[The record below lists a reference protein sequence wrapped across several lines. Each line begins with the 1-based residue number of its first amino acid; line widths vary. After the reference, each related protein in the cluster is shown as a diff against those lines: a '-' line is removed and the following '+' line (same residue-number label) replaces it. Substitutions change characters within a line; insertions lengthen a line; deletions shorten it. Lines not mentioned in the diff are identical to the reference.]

1 MEDGLPLSTYRNWRN
16 NMKLFGTDGVR
27 GAVNSEPMTADII
40 LKISMAAAQYLK
52 NNVPLTTSSQHKHM
66 VVIGKD
72 TRLSGYMIE
81 SALTAGFVSMGI
93 DVMLLGPLPTPA
105 VAMLTRTLRAH
116 LGVMISASHNPFQ
129 DNGIKFFDAQ
139 GFKLSNQNE
148 QQIEELTLKNHF
160 QLASAEEFGK
170 ARRVDDALGRYNE
183 FIKSSFPKGM
193 RLDGLKIVV
202 DCANGAAYKVA
213 PQVLWELGA
222 DVIAIG
228 NTPDGININE
238 NCGATNIST
247 LQSAVLEHKAHIGI
261 ALDGDADR
269 LIAVD
274 ENGHVLDGDQI
285 MALIAKLWYEQE
297 LLKGN
302 GIVATHMSNLGLERY
317 LESKGLQLYRSNIGD
332 KHVLEMMQLKGCN
345 VGGEQSGH
353 IILSDYTTTG
363 DGLLAALQML
373 ALMVATNM
381 PASGISHTFEPVPQV
396 LKNVRTKHS
405 VNLNDD
411 RIRLVIDNANDRLN
425 KSGKLLVRQSGTEP
439 LIRIMAQGDD
449 ANLLNEVINTI
460 CGTIS
465 DIDAA

>member
-1 MEDGLPLSTYRNWRN
+1 
-16 NMKLFGTDGVR
+16 MKLFGTDGIR

-40 LKISMAAAQYLK
+40 LKVAMAAAQHLK
-52 NNVPLTTSSQHKHM
+52 ENVPLTTSSQHKHT

-72 TRLSGYMIE
+72 TRLSGYMLE

-129 DNGIKFFDAQ
+129 DNGIKFFDAL
-139 GFKLSNQNE
+139 GFKLNNQAE
-148 QQIEELTLKNHF
+148 RQIEELTEKNRF
-160 QLASAEEFGK
+160 PLVNANEFGK

-183 FIKSSFPKGM
+183 FIKSSFPRGM
-193 RLDGLKIVV
+193 RLDGLKIVI

-213 PQVLWELGA
+213 PQILWELGA
-222 DVIAIG
+222 DVISIG
-228 NTPDGININE
+228 NTPNGININDG
-238 NCGATNIST
+238 CGATNISA
-247 LQSAVLEHKAHIGI
+247 LQKAVLDNNAHIGI

-285 MALIAKLWYEQE
+285 MALIAKLWHEQG

-317 LESKGLQLYRSNIGD
+317 LFSKGLQLYRSNIGD
-332 KHVLEMMQLKGCN
+332 KHVFEMMQVKGCN

-353 IILSDYTTTG
+353 IILSDYATTG

-373 ALMVATNM
+373 ALIVATNM
-381 PASGISHTFEPVPQV
+381 PASSISHTFEPVPQI
-396 LKNVRTKHS
+396 LKNVRTRHS
-405 VNLNDD
+405 LNLNDD
-411 RIRLVIDNANDRLN
+411 RIRLVIDNAKDRLN
-425 KSGKLLVRQSGTEP
+425 KSGRILVRKSGTES

-449 ANLLNEVINTI
+449 ANLLNDIINVI

-465 DIDAA
+465 EVDAA

>member
-1 MEDGLPLSTYRNWRN
+1 
-16 NMKLFGTDGVR
+16 MKLFGTDGVR
-27 GAVNSEPMTADII
+27 GAVNQAPMTPDII
-40 LKISMAAAQYLK
+40 LKVAMAAAQYLQE
-52 NNVPLTTSSQHKHM
+52 NTHLAASAQHRPT

-72 TRLSGYMIE
+72 TRLSGYMLE
-81 SALTAGFVSMGI
+81 SALTSGFVSMGV

-116 LGVMISASHNPFQ
+116 LGVMISASHNPFE
-129 DNGIKFFDAQ
+129 DNGIKFFDPQ
-139 GFKLSNQNE
+139 GFKLTSHDE
-148 QQIEELTLKNHF
+148 HYIEELVNKNNF
-160 QLASAEEFGK
+160 SLAIARDFGK

-183 FIKSSFPKGM
+183 FVKSSFPKGM

-228 NTPDGININE
+228 NTPNGVNINLE
-238 NCGATNIST
+238 CGATHTST
-247 LQSAVLEHKAHIGI
+247 LQSAVVEHKAHIGI

-274 ENGHVLDGDQI
+274 ENGDVLDGDQI
-285 MALIAKLWYEQE
+285 MALIAKLWYEQD

-317 LESKGLQLYRSNIGD
+317 LASKGLQLYRSSIGD

-363 DGLLAALQML
+363 DGLLAALQVL
-373 ALMVATNM
+373 ALMVATGI
-381 PASGISHTFEPVPQV
+381 PASAIGHTFDPVPQI
-396 LKNVRTKHS
+396 LRNIRTKHAI
-405 VNLNDD
+405 NLNDD
-411 RIRLVIDNANDRLN
+411 RIRLVIDDAKIRLDRF
-425 KSGKLLVRQSGTEP
+425 GQLLVRQSGTEP

-449 ANLLNEVINTI
+449 AGLLNDVINTI
-460 CGTIS
+460 SGTIS
-465 DIDAA
+465 DLDVA

>member
-1 MEDGLPLSTYRNWRN
+1 ML
-16 NMKLFGTDGVR
+16 
-27 GAVNSEPMTADII
+27 
-40 LKISMAAAQYLK
+40 
-52 NNVPLTTSSQHKHM
+52 
-66 VVIGKD
+66 
-72 TRLSGYMIE
+72 E
-81 SALTAGFVSMGI
+81 SALTSGFVSMGV

-116 LGVMISASHNPFQ
+116 LGVMISASHNPFE

-139 GFKLSNQNE
+139 GFKLNGQSE
-148 QQIEELTLKNHF
+148 KYIEELSYKNNF
-160 QLASAEEFGK
+160 SLAKAKDFGK

-183 FIKSSFPKGM
+183 FVKSSFPKGM

-228 NTPDGININE
+228 NTPNGVNINLD
-238 NCGATNIST
+238 CGATHTSA
-247 LQSAVLEHKAHIGI
+247 LQQAVLEHQANIGI

-285 MALIAKLWYEQE
+285 MALIAKLWHEQD

-317 LESKGLQLYRSNIGD
+317 LSCKGLQLYRSNIGD

-363 DGLLAALQML
+363 DGLLAALQVL

-381 PASGISHTFEPVPQV
+381 PASAIGNTFEPVPQI
-396 LKNVRTKHS
+396 LRNIRTKHAI
-405 VNLNDD
+405 NLNDD
-411 RIRLVIDNANDRLN
+411 RIKLVIDDAKMRLDQF
-425 KSGKLLVRQSGTEP
+425 GKLLVRQSGTEP

-449 ANLLNEVINTI
+449 ATLLNDVINTI
-460 CGTIS
+460 TGTIS
-465 DIDAA
+465 ELDVA

>member
-1 MEDGLPLSTYRNWRN
+1 MDNIRAPAATGGAI
-16 NMKLFGTDGVR
+16 MKLFGTDGIR
-27 GAVNSEPMTADII
+27 GAVNEPPMTADVI
-40 LKISMAAAQYLK
+40 LKVAMAAAQYLQE
-52 NNVPLTTSSQHKHM
+52 NTQLASSSQHRHT

-72 TRLSGYMIE
+72 TRLSGYMLE
-81 SALTAGFVSMGI
+81 SALTSGFVSMGV

-116 LGVMISASHNPFQ
+116 LGVMISASHNPFE

-139 GFKLSNQNE
+139 GFKLNGQSE
-148 QQIEELTLKNHF
+148 KYIEKLTYKNNF
-160 QLASAEEFGK
+160 SLAKAKDFGK

-183 FIKSSFPKGM
+183 FVKSSFPKGM

-228 NTPDGININE
+228 NTPNGVNINLD
-238 NCGATNIST
+238 CGATHTSA
-247 LQSAVLEHKAHIGI
+247 LQQAVLEHQANIGI

-285 MALIAKLWYEQE
+285 MALIAKLWHEQD

-317 LESKGLQLYRSNIGD
+317 LSCKGLQLYRSNIGD

-363 DGLLAALQML
+363 DGLLAALQVL

-381 PASGISHTFEPVPQV
+381 TASAIGNTFEPVPQI
-396 LKNVRTKHS
+396 LRNIRTKHAI
-405 VNLNDD
+405 NLNDD
-411 RIRLVIDNANDRLN
+411 RIRLVIDDAKMRLDQF
-425 KSGKLLVRQSGTEP
+425 GKLLVRQSGTEP

-449 ANLLNEVINTI
+449 ASLLNDVINTI
-460 CGTIS
+460 TGTIS
-465 DIDAA
+465 ELDVA

>member
-1 MEDGLPLSTYRNWRN
+1 
-16 NMKLFGTDGVR
+16 
-27 GAVNSEPMTADII
+27 
-40 LKISMAAAQYLK
+40 
-52 NNVPLTTSSQHKHM
+52 
-66 VVIGKD
+66 
-72 TRLSGYMIE
+72 
-81 SALTAGFVSMGI
+81 
-93 DVMLLGPLPTPA
+93 
-105 VAMLTRTLRAH
+105 
-116 LGVMISASHNPFQ
+116 
-129 DNGIKFFDAQ
+129 
-139 GFKLSNQNE
+139 
-148 QQIEELTLKNHF
+148 
-160 QLASAEEFGK
+160 
-170 ARRVDDALGRYNE
+170 
-183 FIKSSFPKGM
+183 
-193 RLDGLKIVV
+193 
-202 DCANGAAYKVA
+202 
-213 PQVLWELGA
+213 
-222 DVIAIG
+222 
-228 NTPDGININE
+228 
-238 NCGATNIST
+238 
-247 LQSAVLEHKAHIGI
+247 
-261 ALDGDADR
+261 
-269 LIAVD
+269 
-274 ENGHVLDGDQI
+274 
-285 MALIAKLWYEQE
+285 MALIAKLWYEQG

>member
-1 MEDGLPLSTYRNWRN
+1 MDYLSAPTVGGKIK
-16 NMKLFGTDGVR
+16 MKLFGTDGIR
-27 GAVNSEPMTADII
+27 GTVNESPMTADII
-40 LKISMAAAQYLK
+40 LKVAMAAAQHLK
-52 NNVPLTTSSQHKHM
+52 ENTPLTTSSQHRHT

-72 TRLSGYMIE
+72 TRLSGYMLE

-116 LGVMISASHNPFQ
+116 LGVMISASHNPFK

-139 GFKLSNQNE
+139 GFKLSTKNE
-148 QQIEELTLKNHF
+148 HRIEELTQKNDF
-160 QLASAEEFGK
+160 PLVSAGDFGK

-183 FIKSSFPKGM
+183 FVKSSFPKGM

-228 NTPDGININE
+228 NTPNGININQDF
-238 NCGATNIST
+238 GATCISA
-247 LQSAVLEHKAHIGI
+247 LQNAVLEHKAHIGI

-274 ENGHVLDGDQI
+274 ENGQTLDGDQI
-285 MALIAKLWYEQE
+285 MALIAKLWYEQG
-297 LLKGN
+297 LLKGG

-317 LESKGLQLYRSNIGD
+317 LSSKGLQLYRSNIGD
-332 KHVLEMMQLKGCN
+332 KHVLETMQLKGCN

-363 DGLLAALQML
+363 DGLLAALQVL

-381 PASGISHTFEPVPQV
+381 PASGIGHTFEPVPQI
-396 LKNVRTKHS
+396 LKNIRTRHA

-411 RIRLVIDNANDRLN
+411 RIRLVIDTAKNRLD
-425 KSGKLLVRQSGTEP
+425 SYGRLLVRQSGTEP

-449 ANLLNEVINTI
+449 ADLLNDVINTI
-460 CGTIS
+460 SGTIS
-465 DIDAA
+465 EVDAA